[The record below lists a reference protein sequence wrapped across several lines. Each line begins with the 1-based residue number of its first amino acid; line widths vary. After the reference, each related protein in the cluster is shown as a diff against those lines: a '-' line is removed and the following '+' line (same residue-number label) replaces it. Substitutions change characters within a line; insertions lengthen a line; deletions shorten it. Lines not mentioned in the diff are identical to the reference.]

1 VSSWLQIASGH
12 ANVVGVIAVGIVVS
26 AALGY
31 WGWFSPRIAVLVQG
45 LRKLTEALSTQA
57 DMWSAANERAK
68 EAVKDNPALRP
79 AWQET
84 TGRVIALPHGGQRIH
99 VMFGAPRD
107 IWSAQRLLAHQMNL
121 PLAEAV
127 PNLLVGVGLAFTFF
141 FLTVAL
147 THATSALGEQAGQ
160 QADLLNATR
169 GLLSTAGAKFL
180 TSLAGLIASISWT
193 FASKRKMAELNRQIE
208 LVLERL
214 GVLVPVSGGEMVM
227 FAQLNATRDIHQSST
242 KHLEVSTDLGAL
254 TEELLNESREQ
265 TGTFKRF
272 ETDLAVSLAGA
283 ITKAFSP
290 QMEAMTSK
298 LVFAIEGLSDKIG
311 TMNQEALERMM
322 EDFSATLKKATDSE
336 MTQLRETLVALS
348 SRLDGAGDAIGRGAE
363 TAVAALDRAGT
374 DLVAR
379 VEAVAAGLGTGAAN
393 LEAAAQSLKVALND
407 LDLSI
412 SDAAKLGE
420 QGADFFRGALASMD
434 GAIGKLD
441 GVSTGLGEAM
451 QGLERVA
458 GAVLNALDGIEELS
472 HEQRGVIQAVK
483 DAMPQT
489 LGAVER
495 VATVLNESIASS
507 ERTMERMKDNIEAS
521 VVNLQGAAAQI
532 AKGVDEYSKR
542 VASLQEAMG
551 QELKETVVETAAALK
566 STVASMLEGVTEYSN
581 EVAELH
587 RTMDQHL
594 AKAIGSLDKGVVG
607 LEESIEELGEIL
619 SPRMAAA

>member
-1 VSSWLQIASGH
+1 VSSWLQIASGD
-12 ANVVGVIAVGIVVS
+12 ANVVGVIAVGILVS

-57 DMWSAANERAK
+57 DMWPAANERAK
-68 EAVKDNPALRP
+68 EAVKDNLALRP

-99 VMFGAPRD
+99 VMFGTPRD

-169 GLLSTAGAKFL
+169 GLLSAAGAKFL
-180 TSLAGLIASISWT
+180 TSLAGLIASISWA
-193 FASKRKMAELNRQIE
+193 FASKRKMAKLNRQIE
-208 LVLERL
+208 LLLERL

-227 FAQLNATRDIHQSST
+227 FAQLNATWDIHQSST

-283 ITKAFSP
+283 ITRAFSP

-298 LVFAIEGLSDKIG
+298 LVVAIEGLSDKIG

-348 SRLDGAGDAIGRGAE
+348 NRLDGAGDAIGRGAE

-379 VEAVAAGLGTGAAN
+379 VEAVAAGLGTGATN
-393 LEAAAQSLKVALND
+393 LEAAAQSVKVALND
-407 LDLSI
+407 LDVTI

-420 QGADFFRGALASMD
+420 QGGDFFRGALASMD
-434 GAIGKLD
+434 GVIGKLD
-441 GVSTGLGEAM
+441 GASAGLGEAM

-507 ERTMERMKDNIEAS
+507 ERTMERMKDNVETS

-532 AKGVDEYSKR
+532 AKGVEEYSKR